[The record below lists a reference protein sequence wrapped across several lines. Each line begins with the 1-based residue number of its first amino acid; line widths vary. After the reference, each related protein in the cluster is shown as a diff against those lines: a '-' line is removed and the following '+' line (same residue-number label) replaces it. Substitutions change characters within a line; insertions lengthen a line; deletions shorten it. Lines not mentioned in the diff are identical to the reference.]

1 MKAAFRTAIPALLSS
16 SAAAAVAVPPCFSV
30 LRLSPLLLLRSSPF
44 SSAMANHPTPPSSS
58 ASPSSSTT
66 AAAATLRSSS
76 SFSSSME
83 KQFEDFRVH
92 LEESGSVRERIRGV
106 VMEMEGAIRLMHSSL
121 LLVHQS
127 LPAPE
132 VLEKTTVQI
141 GVLKDLFGRL
151 AEILRE
157 SPGQY
162 YRIQKV
168 NLVKEFADL
177 VFILC
182 SECFRVWELKVIWT
196 SKIENQPLLLSFGE
210 SILYNTM
217 MEFSFAVAQLQK
229 MLNDE
234 EKVHEVLERALLPQ
248 AARHTLHIP
257 SFLPKKAKELLAELV
272 MVEEEIARLEDEI
285 SRIQQGLNSE
295 QEAQIKET
303 SISNPYKQIN
313 DSTVSPL
320 DHPPTT
326 PSRAPS
332 TKVIQEKV
340 AMETKPMF
348 FINQAIKGDFL
359 IHGFTN
365 EGDIRSIVRTIGR
378 KENQRVVEL
387 KERVSMKSGMI
398 EKASMHKLPP
408 RHPTSRPSNAD
419 ADMLLKLLQEPSSI
433 TKSSDKEY
441 QKCQPNK
448 LSEKIMKCLICIFLR
463 LIRTSRAVELEKSGN
478 LSRSNSSF
486 LRSGSFRADGSVN
499 LNTSITTQRETR
511 QQDPYGI
518 FEIEG
523 SLSRDIGP
531 YKNLV
536 KFTLSSLD
544 LKGISTSLSLL
555 NQLSPRAYITYYFV
569 PCIHGFLE
577 HGLPSNPEKVL
588 GLKNQAVLNVGGN
601 KLNALAIEHFI
612 LRQPSS
618 MKEDHWKGEKDDK
631 EEAVRSIYGLEHP
644 EPNIIFA
651 LCSGN
656 KSSPAVKI
664 YTSDNVL
671 SELEKSKLEYL
682 QASIVVTGTRRLMI
696 PELLFSNMHDFAAN
710 LDSLVDWICN
720 QLPTSW
726 SLRKSMVECLKGKSN
741 GKISDIVDIMPCD
754 LEFQYLLPM

>member
-1 MKAAFRTAIPALLSS
+1 MPRPCVRRLFDPSPDTNLCESSLPSSPGTQVQCSFLFPKTSSLSHQNPSTNTTANPDLFSES
-16 SAAAAVAVPPCFSV
+16 SACCFGV
-30 LRLSPLLLLRSSPF
+30 TCRIFPLSL
-44 SSAMANHPTPPSSS
+44 MAHGNRTLAKAPTPPR
-58 ASPSSSTT
+58 T
-66 AAAATLRSSS
+66 RVKD
-76 SFSSSME
+76 MGV
-83 KQFEDFRVH
+83 KQRRQE
-92 LEESGSVRERIRGV
+92 LEQE
-106 VMEMEGAIRLMHSSL
+106 
-121 LLVHQS
+121 
-127 LPAPE
+127 
-132 VLEKTTVQI
+132 
-141 GVLKDLFGRL
+141 
-151 AEILRE
+151 
-157 SPGQY
+157 
-162 YRIQKV
+162 
-168 NLVKEFADL
+168 
-177 VFILC
+177 
-182 SECFRVWELKVIWT
+182 
-196 SKIENQPLLLSFGE
+196 
-210 SILYNTM
+210 
-217 MEFSFAVAQLQK
+217 VAQLQK

-272 MVEEEIARLEDEI
+272 MVEEEIARLEEEI
-285 SRIQQGLNSE
+285 SRIQQGLTNE
-295 QEAQIKET
+295 QEPRIKET
-303 SISNPYKQIN
+303 SISNHYKQIN

-320 DHPPTT
+320 DHPSTT
-326 PSRAPS
+326 PSRAPR
-332 TKVIQEKV
+332 TKVMPEKV

-348 FINQAIKGDFL
+348 FINQAIKGDFS

-365 EGDIRSIVRTIGR
+365 DGDIRSIVRTIGR

-398 EKASMHKLPP
+398 DKASMPKLPP
-408 RHPTSRPSNAD
+408 RHPSRPSNAD

-433 TKSSDKEY
+433 TKSSDKDY

-448 LSEKIMKCLICIFLR
+448 LSEKIVKCLICIFLR

-486 LRSGSFRADGSVN
+486 LRSGSFRVDGSVN
-499 LNTSITTQRETR
+499 LNASITTQRETR

-531 YKNLV
+531 YKNLI

-544 LKGISTSLSLL
+544 LKGISNSLSLL
-555 NQLSPRAYITYYFV
+555 NQLRVLLNSLREVDLRFLTHHQKLAFWINLYNT
-569 PCIHGFLE
+569 CIMHGFLE

-588 GLKNQAVLNVGGN
+588 GLKNQAVLNIGGN

-631 EEAVRSIYGLEHP
+631 EEAVRRIYGLEHP

-682 QASIVVTGTRRLMI
+682 QASIVVTSTKRLMI

-754 LEFQYLLPM
+754 FEFQYLLPM

>member
-1 MKAAFRTAIPALLSS
+1 MPRPRAR
-16 SAAAAVAVPPCFSV
+16 
-30 LRLSPLLLLRSSPF
+30 RLFDSSPETNLCE
-44 SSAMANHPTPPSSS
+44 SSLPSSPGTQVQCS
-58 ASPSSSTT
+58 SLFPKTPSPSHQNPSTNSDAYPGLFSESSTCCFGPKCRIFPLSLMAHGIRSHAT
-66 AAAATLRSSS
+66 APAAPRMRVKDMSV
-76 SFSSSME
+76 
-83 KQFEDFRVH
+83 KQRRQE
-92 LEESGSVRERIRGV
+92 LEQE
-106 VMEMEGAIRLMHSSL
+106 
-121 LLVHQS
+121 
-127 LPAPE
+127 
-132 VLEKTTVQI
+132 
-141 GVLKDLFGRL
+141 
-151 AEILRE
+151 
-157 SPGQY
+157 
-162 YRIQKV
+162 
-168 NLVKEFADL
+168 
-177 VFILC
+177 
-182 SECFRVWELKVIWT
+182 
-196 SKIENQPLLLSFGE
+196 
-210 SILYNTM
+210 
-217 MEFSFAVAQLQK
+217 VAQLQK

-285 SRIQQGLNSE
+285 SRIQQGLNNE
-295 QEAQIKET
+295 QEARIKET
-303 SISNPYKQIN
+303 SISNHCKQIN

-320 DHPPTT
+320 DHPPT
-326 PSRAPS
+326 APS
-332 TKVIQEKV
+332 QAPGTKVMQEKV

-348 FINQAIKGDFL
+348 FINQAIKGNYL

-365 EGDIRSIVRTIGR
+365 DGDIRSIVKTIGR
-378 KENQRVVEL
+378 RENQRVVEL

-398 EKASMHKLPP
+398 EKASMPKLPP
-408 RHPTSRPSNAD
+408 RPPTTRPSNAD

-433 TKSSDKEY
+433 AKSSDKEY

-463 LIRTSRAVELEKSGN
+463 LIRTSRAVELEKAGN

-499 LNTSITTQRETR
+499 LNASITTQKETR

-518 FEIEG
+518 FQIEG

-544 LKGISTSLSLL
+544 LKGISNSLSLL
-555 NQLSPRAYITYYFV
+555 NQLRALLNSLREVDLRFLTHHQKLAFWINLYNT
-569 PCIHGFLE
+569 CIMHGFLE
-577 HGLPSNPEKVL
+577 HGLPSDPEKVL
-588 GLKNQAVLNVGGN
+588 GLKNKAVLNIGGN

-651 LCSGN
+651 LCSAS

-671 SELEKSKLEYL
+671 SELEKAKLEYL
-682 QASIVVTGTRRLMI
+682 QASIVVTSTKRLMI
-696 PELLFSNMHDFAAN
+696 PKLLFSNMHDFAEN
-710 LDSLVDWICN
+710 LDSLADWICN

-741 GKISDIVDIMPCD
+741 GKISDIVDIMPYD
-754 LEFQYLLPM
+754 FEFQYLLPM